1 MAQGRPVGTMFA
13 EIGLDA
19 TRLEKG
25 LAQTE
30 KALVEGTIKVE
41 SAYKSLGIK
50 SDAVYDQM
58 RKNAVAAVDFIKT
71 KTLSSTE
78 EISRAQEAAA
88 RKIKQINDEQ
98 FGHQATLI
106 EKMKGNWIAASA
118 AIVVAWMAV
127 NKAMAW
133 AEIGAKAQ
141 QAEDSFRIVA
151 AASGE
156 SADKIIADMKRAAQ
170 GTVDDSDIMQK
181 AVKGMVLGLKGDEM
195 VKIMEAAR
203 VSARV
208 AGEDVKTAYEAI
220 TNAISTGMPR
230 ALKKY
235 GLATK
240 EETAIVEQ
248 ALKAGVTE
256 INLYEL
262 AMRNAGIQ
270 AAKFGALNAT
280 SAEGVQIFKA
290 QVQETTEA
298 IGKFVVEVVT
308 KAYGVLKTFAA
319 LLTYIAAPIAYI
331 TGGQE
336 AWNAALAS
344 ADDLLRQVGD
354 LTGENAKKAG
364 EANAANAAA
373 SAAEIKRLEAEKKAW
388 LDKLKAQTEA
398 AKGGDKGD
406 PATERRLREVAK
418 MYAEEGKIVH
428 DALMAEMGANEEY
441 KLTLKK
447 MDDEAWA
454 EQRKGM
460 EAQRKFE
467 EQMLKE
473 KEDALRESF
482 LAETG
487 MTQEYLDTIRKK
499 KDADYIRDQKANEE
513 KMRQLHA
520 ALGDMAYAFQ
530 SLSTMY
536 DENSDQNARM
546 QEAAKAMIVL
556 QQAVAV
562 ANAVAAIANQ
572 GLGDPYTAFAR
583 IAAMAAAMGSL
594 LASIGATVGGGA
606 SSATALPA
614 STVLGGEPGQASES
628 IAKVWELLQDTY
640 DLENRELTGIHDQV
654 RSLNQN
660 ITGLMNSIVR
670 GGGNFT
676 AGGYGID
683 TSFAAGS
690 IEKYASKYIDGVV
703 KIFTLGFLDTIPG
716 LGKAVGKVFGGG
728 KTSTLEGAGVQYE
741 AQRVGN
747 LLADEYM
754 KVAGYALV
762 KTVKEGGWFRKDKTS
777 WATMYQS
784 LGEDTE
790 RLFTLAFKDMGQTLV
805 GLAKEFGTSTRAAM
819 MYVFEGARIDLT
831 GKTGDEIGQ
840 ALMEHFSAVGDK
852 AVSALFGRIVEQYQ
866 QVNEGLLETAVRLV
880 VDMAVVTSTLNMT
893 GQAFVGTKAQMVA
906 FSESLIEL
914 AGGLEELQDAA
925 SVYYDKFFTDEE
937 KTARTFEMLTGYF
950 GDMNALFPGTRDG
963 FRTMVE
969 GLDLTTE
976 AGKEQ
981 YVMMLKLA
989 GAADE
994 YYDAM
999 GDNLDMQNDLTE
1011 SLRRQSET
1019 IAKWLADLKG
1029 TSLAPVMSAA
1039 GREAEYLAAREGAYA
1054 PGASTEAVSAYL
1066 NEAKEYLEFMRS
1078 YSGDYMSVYQQVT
1091 GDVEA
1096 LAAAIAVAMT
1106 NLPMHGAGGLTS
1118 GPTITGEIGREW
1130 NVPTY
1135 EPQRSRF
1142 LESAPP
1148 QFWENLRGGGV
1159 VQSGGGGPDTLNI
1172 NLILDGKVLA
1182 RSQVK
1187 NLKSDG
1193 ALADATRR
1201 MN

>member
-1 MAQGRPVGTMFA
+1 MKQA
-13 EIGLDA
+13 EFDA
-19 TRLEKG
+19 WKEMH
-25 LAQTE
+25 
-30 KALVEGTIKVE
+30 
-41 SAYKSLGIK
+41 
-50 SDAVYDQM
+50 DP
-58 RKNAVAAVDFIKT
+58 
-71 KTLSSTE
+71 
-78 EISRAQEAAA
+78 
-88 RKIKQINDEQ
+88 
-98 FGHQATLI
+98 
-106 EKMKGNWIAASA
+106 
-118 AIVVAWMAV
+118 
-127 NKAMAW
+127 KAMADFYDNIVGYEKEAHDRKVAIIN
-133 AEIGAKAQ
+133 AERDARIKMGV
-141 QAEDSFRIVA
+141 DSVA
-151 AASGE
+151 A
-156 SADKIIADMKRAAQ
+156 
-170 GTVDDSDIMQK
+170 
-181 AVKGMVLGLKGDEM
+181 
-195 VKIMEAAR
+195 
-203 VSARV
+203 
-208 AGEDVKTAYEAI
+208 
-220 TNAISTGMPR
+220 
-230 ALKKY
+230 
-235 GLATK
+235 
-240 EETAIVEQ
+240 
-248 ALKAGVTE
+248 
-256 INLYEL
+256 
-262 AMRNAGIQ
+262 
-270 AAKFGALNAT
+270 
-280 SAEGVQIFKA
+280 
-290 QVQETTEA
+290 
-298 IGKFVVEVVT
+298 
-308 KAYGVLKTFAA
+308 
-319 LLTYIAAPIAYI
+319 
-331 TGGQE
+331 
-336 AWNAALAS
+336 
-344 ADDLLRQVGD
+344 
-354 LTGENAKKAG
+354 
-364 EANAANAAA
+364 
-373 SAAEIKRLEAEKKAW
+373 
-388 LDKLKAQTEA
+388 
-398 AKGGDKGD
+398 
-406 PATERRLREVAK
+406 
-418 MYAEEGKIVH
+418 
-428 DALMAEMGANEEY
+428 
-441 KLTLKK
+441 
-447 MDDEAWA
+447 
-454 EQRKGM
+454 
-460 EAQRKFE
+460 
-467 EQMLKE
+467 
-473 KEDALRESF
+473 
-482 LAETG
+482 
-487 MTQEYLDTIRKK
+487 K
-499 KDADYIRDQKANEE
+499 KDAEQKIQKLDQDTFE
-513 KMRQLHA
+513 KKDRQIHT
-520 ALGDMAYAFQ
+520 ALGDMAYAFEAIGN
-530 SLSTMY
+530 MY
-536 DENSDQNARM
+536 DENSDAQQKM

-562 ANAVAAIANQ
+562 ANAASAISAAAAAPFPAGFVAMAS
-572 GLGDPYTAFAR
+572 
-583 IAAMAAAMGSL
+583 MAAAMGSL
-594 LASIGATVGGGA
+594 LASVGTSVGGGA
-606 SSATALPA
+606 VAAAPTLPP
-614 STVLGGEPGQASES
+614 STVLGAEAGTGSES
-628 IAKVWELLQDTY
+628 IAKMWELLEDTY

-660 ITGLMNSIVR
+660 ITGLMNSVLR
-670 GGGNFT
+670 GGGKFT
-676 AGGYGID
+676 AGELGID

-690 IEKYASKYIDGVV
+690 IEKYASKYIDTFT
-703 KIFTLGFLDTIPG
+703 KIFTLGFLDTLPF

-790 RLFTLAFKDMGQTLV
+790 RLFTLAFKDMGKTLV
-805 GLAKEFGTSTRAAM
+805 GLAESFGTSTRAAM
-819 MYVFEGARIDLT
+819 MYIFEGARIDLT

-880 VDMAVVTSTLNMT
+880 VDMAVVTSTLDMT
-893 GQAFVGTKAQMVA
+893 GQSFSGTKTQVIAL
-906 FSESLIEL
+906 SESLIEL

-925 SVYYDKFFTDEE
+925 ATYYDKFFTEEE